1 MSKIET
7 KLTLSGLL
15 KAYLIKFSGLITSPV
30 NHKGFYNLCKIFS
43 LIPSKED
50 TIKLRLYKDCV
61 YEIIFKDPYWNR
73 LISNTYHYE
82 PEILFLLDYLKK
94 VKFSFVDGGANW
106 GFWSIVVSS
115 KNFGAVETVSYE
127 PMPKTF
133 LRLERNCKLNNERFR
148 VIKKAIMAKS
158 CKNIPITISKD
169 SEVSAVGASIY
180 KKSSNR
186 YISTN
191 VSAEGID
198 EVLKGLEFQDRVI
211 IKLDLEG
218 GESEVIKASKW
229 IENND
234 CLIIFEDH
242 GKDMECKVLELVIS
256 KGWPVY
262 FIRNDGEII
271 FIKEKREGALL
282 KTNKSKG
289 YNFFAAYPDGYFDN
303 ILASKLKIYSKD
315 YLKKL

>member
-1 MSKIET
+1 M
-7 KLTLSGLL
+7 
-15 KAYLIKFSGLITSPV
+15 
-30 NHKGFYNLCKIFS
+30 
-43 LIPSKED
+43 
-50 TIKLRLYKDCV
+50 
-61 YEIIFKDPYWNR
+61 
-73 LISNTYHYE
+73 
-82 PEILFLLDYLKK
+82 
-94 VKFSFVDGGANW
+94 
-106 GFWSIVVSS
+106 
-115 KNFGAVETVSYE
+115 
-127 PMPKTF
+127 
-133 LRLERNCKLNNERFR
+133 
-148 VIKKAIMAKS
+148 
-158 CKNIPITISKD
+158 
-169 SEVSAVGASIY
+169 
-180 KKSSNR
+180 
-186 YISTN
+186 
-191 VSAEGID
+191 
-198 EVLKGLEFQDRVI
+198 LKGLEFQDRVI

-303 ILASKLKIYSKD
+303 ILASKLKINNK
-315 YLKKL
+315 

>member
-1 MSKIET
+1 M
-7 KLTLSGLL
+7 
-15 KAYLIKFSGLITSPV
+15 
-30 NHKGFYNLCKIFS
+30 
-43 LIPSKED
+43 
-50 TIKLRLYKDCV
+50 
-61 YEIIFKDPYWNR
+61 
-73 LISNTYHYE
+73 
-82 PEILFLLDYLKK
+82 
-94 VKFSFVDGGANW
+94 
-106 GFWSIVVSS
+106 VSS

-148 VIKKAIMAKS
+148 VIEKAIMAKS
-158 CKNIPITISKD
+158 CKNILITISKD

-198 EVLKGLEFQDRVI
+198 EVLKRLEFQDRVI

-242 GKDMECKVLELVIS
+242 GKDIECNVVEIVLAM
-256 KGWPVY
+256 GWPIY
-262 FIRNDGEII
+262 FIKNNGEIV
-271 FIKEKREGALL
+271 FIKEKSEGLLL

-289 YNFFAAYPDGYFDN
+289 YNFFAAYPNGIFDN
-303 ILASKLKIYSKD
+303 TLASKLKIN
-315 YLKKL
+315 KKV